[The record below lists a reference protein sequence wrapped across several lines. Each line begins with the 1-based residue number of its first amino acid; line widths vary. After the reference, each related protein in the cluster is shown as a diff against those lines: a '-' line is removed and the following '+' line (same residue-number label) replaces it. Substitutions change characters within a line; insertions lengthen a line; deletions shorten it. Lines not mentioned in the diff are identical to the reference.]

1 MKEVISNEQ
10 LENIQTEYCFKQLD
24 NKLYIIDN
32 DEIISIII
40 ETPQPDGPSGAR
52 GMGEHTMIPA
62 APMIAN
68 AVEDALGIRIKSMPI
83 TAEKIALTVV
93 KENVKSEL
101 INAQIKVLTV

>member
-1 MKEVISNEQ
+1 MRFDDKG
-10 LENIQTEYCFKQLD
+10 
-24 NKLYIIDN
+24 KLLNASFSDYKIPTAMDIP
-32 DEIISIII
+32 DEIVSIII

-83 TAEKIALTVV
+83 TSEKIALTVV
-93 KENVKSEL
+93 NEYVKTDLVNS
-101 INAQIKVLTV
+101 